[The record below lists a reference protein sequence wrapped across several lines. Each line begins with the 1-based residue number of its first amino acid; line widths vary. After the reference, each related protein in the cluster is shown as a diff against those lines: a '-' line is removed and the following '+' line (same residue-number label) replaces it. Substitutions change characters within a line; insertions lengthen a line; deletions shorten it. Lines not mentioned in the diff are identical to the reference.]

1 MSKQP
6 LVYAILNESLH
17 PETGRP
23 TIKIGFTDE
32 LEERLRDL
40 QTGNASRLRYI
51 NRIYIPKHLMNY
63 EEDLAHNH
71 FSDYRLEGEHFDI
84 SLEQISDYFKT
95 RQNEYKQKE
104 GLDGEI
110 IINKKYR
117 NSVRTGYPCFFY
129 PEQQA
134 QDIFGPKSKEVLSC
148 IARGFPMKDTTRYRK
163 MEWPGVSKANKS
175 YAGLTKNGVTRV
187 YISQKKHEENIE
199 QNQYEKN
206 KKSNANLDEF
216 F

>member
-1 MSKQP
+1 MIKKP
-6 LVYAILNESLH
+6 EIYAIQCNELH
-17 PETGRP
+17 PDTGRI
-23 TIKIGFTDE
+23 TFKIGKTDE
-32 LEERLRDL
+32 IKERLKDL
-40 QTGNASRLRYI
+40 QTGHASTLRYM
-51 NRIYIPKHLMNY
+51 NRVYVPAELEQL
-63 EEDLAHNH
+63 EEDLAHDH